1 MRTKPVFLSAAGILV
16 GILSAAPPAMGSPLT
31 CENTIHMDAGTGAV
45 SSANY
50 GSQLDYEKQD
60 MVPAAGF
67 DLQNFDAAGL
77 SYEHH
82 WEVSD
87 SSIPS
92 NYTAGATLDIAVN
105 VQPDAIRISAQAAG
119 SSTCTSFIPNF
130 INGDAN
136 FTNVTAGF
144 NDVLILQSA
153 SAPPGAFVQL
163 EASLLFHGKLAASH
177 LEGGDNFPSGAAKAV
192 AYLSGN
198 GLANAPYPPS
208 GHNTSPYWALV
219 LSQTGLQDVND
230 PPFPYEPVIFT
241 LQVGQP
247 YLVGYSLRLDGFAQA
262 NTYGRNG
269 TVDLNFHTQDAS
281 AFLSADFS
289 NTLAWG
295 GITSVTDVATGQP
308 LADWS
313 VSSASGFDYSQAYVP
328 EPCGLA
334 LLLLGLGGVLR
345 RSPGGGTLFAR
356 G

>member
-1 MRTKPVFLSAAGILV
+1 MAKAYTY
-16 GILSAAPPAMGSPLT
+16 
-31 CENTIHMDAGTGAV
+31 ENTIHMDVGTGAV

-60 MVPAAGF
+60 QVPAGGF

-77 SYEHH
+77 SYQHH

-87 SSIPS
+87 TSIPS
-92 NYTAGATLDIAVN
+92 NYTAGATLDIGVN
-105 VQPDAIRISAQAAG
+105 VQPGAIRISAQASA

-130 INGDAN
+130 ITGDAN

-144 NDVLILQSA
+144 NDVLLLQSA
-153 SAPPGAFVQL
+153 SVSPGDFVQV
-163 EASLLFHGKLAASH
+163 EANLLFHGQLAASH
-177 LEGGDNFPSGAAKAV
+177 LESGDNNPNGAGKAV
-192 AYLSGN
+192 AYLAGN
-198 GLANAPYPPS
+198 GIANAPYPPS

-219 LSQTGLQDVND
+219 LSQTGQQDVND

-241 LQVGQP
+241 LQAGQP
-247 YLVGYSLRLDGFAQA
+247 YLVGYSLRLDGYAQA

-269 TVDLNFHTQDAS
+269 TYDPNFHTQDAS

-308 LADWS
+308 LTDWT
-313 VSSASGFDYSQAYVP
+313 VTSASGFDYSQAYVP

-334 LLLLGLGGVLR
+334 LLLLGLGAVVR
-345 RSPGGGTLFAR
+345 RPLAGR
-356 G
+356 